1 MTDEINRSAVM
12 ARRFELVEQIGIIEG
27 RHKNELAPLNE
38 ELGLCEKFI
47 HESMAAAGEQQ
58 VKIEGV
64 GMAYFTTQ
72 DSVKIGNWDETLPYI
87 IENQAYELL
96 NHAVNKTAVKEFI
109 EANKAPPP
117 GVTYEARKVL
127 AWRRGKS

>member
-1 MTDEINRSAVM
+1 MTEEINRSAVM

-72 DSVKIGNWDETLPYI
+72 DSVKVGDWDAILGYI
-87 IENQAYELL
+87 TENKAYELL
-96 NHAVNKTAVKEFI
+96 NHAVNKSSIKEFI

-117 GVTYEARKVL
+117 GVAYESRRVL